1 MDPQFHVYE
10 LSPPKD
16 TASEKPFKRK
26 STPIYFPP
34 EAAADFP
41 VAMQVSDKHKVR
53 RLLQPENGL
62 ACP

>member
-1 MDPQFHVYE
+1 VYE

-16 TASEKPFKRK
+16 EKPFKRK

-53 RLLQPENGL
+53 LCRVSCVVCRVELCVFLY
-62 ACP
+62 